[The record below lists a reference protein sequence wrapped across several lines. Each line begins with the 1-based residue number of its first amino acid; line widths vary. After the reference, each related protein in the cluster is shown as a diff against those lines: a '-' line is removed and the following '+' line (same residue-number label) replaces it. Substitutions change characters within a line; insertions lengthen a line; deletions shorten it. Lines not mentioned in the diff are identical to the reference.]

1 MIMWTQFFNVNIVF
15 TLRTIIYSP
24 KAIGVAVLMTDNST
38 SEFDARLGLIS
49 STDKAFGLK
58 WTERKKKKI
67 FQVQSNVKTNQS
79 LSKGAGMKTGLLFAS
94 KCNNAKDKSELLC
107 RNRSIT
113 EKCLA
118 AAPPRADES

>member
-58 WTERKKKKI
+58 WTERKKKK
-67 FQVQSNVKTNQS
+67 N
-79 LSKGAGMKTGLLFAS
+79 LSSA
-94 KCNNAKDKSELLC
+94 EQ
-107 RNRSIT
+107 R
-113 EKCLA
+113 
-118 AAPPRADES
+118 